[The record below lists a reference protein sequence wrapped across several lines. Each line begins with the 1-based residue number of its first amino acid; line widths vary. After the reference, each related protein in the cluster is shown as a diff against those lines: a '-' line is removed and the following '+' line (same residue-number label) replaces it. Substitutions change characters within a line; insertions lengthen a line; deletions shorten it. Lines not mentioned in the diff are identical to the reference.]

1 MEIQGIQG
9 PLSKWTNVVKGWQY
23 RWFVLDKT
31 NGCLSYYISREQMI
45 KETKR
50 GCVKLRGAV
59 LEIDDSDETA
69 FAIISDN
76 KQFHLQVNKFI
87 IFVCGFIFV
96 NFKAQ
101 GGEDRDR
108 WVDALQECIHFHSAL
123 PILRKFS
130 EGSNRTSATSSDIQ
144 ASVAEAEGQFWKQ
157 MFCLVPFFLSR
168 LLLSVV

>member
-23 RWFVLDKT
+23 RWFVLDKI

-50 GCVKLRGAV
+50 GCVKLRSAV

-76 KQFHLQVNKFI
+76 KQFHLQVYTACC
-87 IFVCGFIFV
+87 VVHGFIWFIRRHKV
-96 NFKAQ
+96 
-101 GGEDRDR
+101 
-108 WVDALQECIHFHSAL
+108 
-123 PILRKFS
+123 LRT
-130 EGSNRTSATSSDIQ
+130 ETDG
-144 ASVAEAEGQFWKQ
+144 
-157 MFCLVPFFLSR
+157 
-168 LLLSVV
+168 